1 MTRWTA
7 SDIPDLSGRRAV
19 VTGASSGIGLVT
31 AEELARHGA
40 AVVLAVRDHAKGE
53 AALDRIRVGLDG
65 AAGAGPVTQV
75 HLDLADLGSVHRFAS
90 DIGRDPLHLLVNNA
104 GVMAIPRR
112 LTADG
117 FEMQLGTNH
126 LGHVALTLALLPAL
140 VRGGGTASASRVV
153 TVSSS
158 MHRAGRIDVADLM
171 GERRYGRWRAY
182 SQSKLA
188 NLHFAFELQR
198 RLDSAGLPVAS
209 YAAHP
214 GYAAT
219 NLQAVVPRCAAAA
232 SAPGSPGG
240 ATRFSHSPP
249 RWGPYPASTPP
260 PSPGSHPGATSG
272 RTASSS
278 STATPGSSRRAPRPS
293 TRPWRRACGRSART
307 SWVRG
312 SPTPRPLP
320 EAEPRAERGEGR
332 DRDPVAPLAP
342 HVWRVMDSNHR
353 RQSRRIYS
361 PLPLAARAT
370 RLCRP
375 GTAQEGYIGRAPS
388 AKSPYGPHD
397 DEQKGPGPVMA
408 DSSFDIVSK
417 VDRQEVDN
425 ALNQAA
431 KELAQRFDFKN
442 TGSSIEWK
450 GELAVEITASTE
462 ERVAAALDV
471 FRDKLV
477 KRQISLKSLTAE
489 DPRSSG
495 KEYKISC
502 TFTAGISQEQA
513 KKLGKLIRDEGPK
526 SVKAQVMGEE
536 LRVTSKSRDDLQAVQ
551 SLVKDADLDFAVQF
565 VNYR

>member
-219 NLQAVVPRCAAAA
+219 NLQAV
-232 SAPGSPGG
+232 
-240 ATRFSHSPP
+240 
-249 RWGPYPASTPP
+249 GPEM
-260 PSPGSHPGATSG
+260 
-272 RTASSS
+272 
-278 STATPGSSRRAPRPS
+278 
-293 TRPWRRACGRSART
+293 
-307 SWVRG
+307 RG
-312 SPTPRPLP
+312 SGVGARFAGWGNALLAQSAEMGALPSLYAATEPGLPPGCYVGPDGFLEQHGNPRI
-320 EAEPRAERGEGR
+320 
-332 DRDPVAPLAP
+332 VAP
-342 HVWRVMDSNHR
+342 S
-353 RQSRRIYS
+353 
-361 PLPLAARAT
+361 
-370 RLCRP
+370 
-375 GTAQEGYIGRAPS
+375 
-388 AKSPYGPHD
+388 
-397 DEQKGPGPVMA
+397 
-408 DSSFDIVSK
+408 
-417 VDRQEVDN
+417 
-425 ALNQAA
+425 
-431 KELAQRFDFKN
+431 
-442 TGSSIEWK
+442 
-450 GELAVEITASTE
+450 
-462 ERVAAALDV
+462 AAALDEAMAA
-471 FRDKLV
+471 RLWAISEDLV
-477 KRQISLKSLTAE
+477 GAWFADAATA
-489 DPRSSG
+489 
-495 KEYKISC
+495 
-502 TFTAGISQEQA
+502 A
-513 KKLGKLIRDEGPK
+513 
-526 SVKAQVMGEE
+526 
-536 LRVTSKSRDDLQAVQ
+536 
-551 SLVKDADLDFAVQF
+551 
-565 VNYR
+565 